1 MTNAQEPGDLQGAWA
16 GWSTI
21 MLSYAVLFLFR
32 TGTLDG
38 GGAGGGAL
46 KKALRSFNIWKSLT
60 SRKIITAFFTP
71 SF

>member
-32 TGTLDG
+32 TGTLWTAAARG
-38 GGAGGGAL
+38 GGAEEGIA
-46 KKALRSFNIWKSLT
+46 
-60 SRKIITAFFTP
+60 
-71 SF
+71 